1 MKRIKIFNEV
11 AFIAGNVFIGFY
23 LLFSFDG
30 YQFAVSGLC
39 EHVDLPWVCFF
50 TSGLIKVEV

>member
-1 MKRIKIFNEV
+1 MKLIKIFNEV

-30 YQFAVSGLC
+30 YQFAASGLC

-50 TSGLIKVEV
+50 LLQD